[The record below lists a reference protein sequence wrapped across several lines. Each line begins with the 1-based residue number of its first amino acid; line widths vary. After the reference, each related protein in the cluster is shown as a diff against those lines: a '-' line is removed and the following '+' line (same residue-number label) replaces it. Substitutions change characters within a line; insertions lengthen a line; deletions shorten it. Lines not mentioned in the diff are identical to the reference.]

1 MRYYTY
7 VDEAKRNKKGVIPVQ
22 ILFKENNKRFTVAT
36 ELTVTT
42 KFTGVA
48 IPPTE
53 KYARM
58 KTARLLKIFDDV
70 EKCVMTMPDDA
81 DWENKKAILRKVVT
95 GKDEKKEKRL
105 TVADYVAKYAE
116 TKTNEG
122 TRALYLLTERKVRS
136 YDENATFE
144 SVNTAW
150 LDGWV
155 ADNAGMS
162 VNGFSIHLRNLRTV
176 FNWAIDNEWTD
187 KYPFRRYKI
196 RNERVA
202 IRNISVDELRT
213 IRDWPVEEWQEI
225 YRDLFIL
232 TFYLC
237 GINPVDL
244 LHLKKTDMKNGRIRY
259 KRRKTG
265 HLFDIPVPKPAEDI
279 ISRYRGRKWL
289 LSPMDE
295 HSNYKDFCSHWNH
308 ALKKIGTI
316 ETVADRVGR
325 KRKLVYA
332 PVVEGLTV
340 YTARYTFASIGAE
353 LDIPRETIALC
364 LGHSWADVT
373 SHYIAYDSKKI
384 DAAVQKIVDYVGME

>member
-116 TKTNEG
+116 TKTNKG

-150 LDGWV
+150 LDGWG

-308 ALKKIGTI
+308 TLKKIGTI

>member
-122 TRALYLLTERKVRS
+122 TRALYLLTERKIRS
-136 YDENATFE
+136 YDEKATFE

-155 ADNAGMS
+155 VDNAGMS

-202 IRNISVDELRT
+202 IRNISVGELRA
-213 IRDWPVEEWQEI
+213 IRDWPVEGWQEI

>member
-36 ELTVTT
+36 ELTVAT

-58 KTARLLKIFDDV
+58 KTARLLRIFDDV
-70 EKCVMTMPDDA
+70 EKCVMTMPDDT

-95 GKDEKKEKRL
+95 GKDEKKETRL

-136 YDENATFE
+136 YDEKATFE

-225 YRDLFIL
+225 YRDLFML

-265 HLFDIPVPKPAEDI
+265 HLFDIPVPKPAVDI
-279 ISRYRGRKWL
+279 ISRYRGRNWL

-316 ETVADRVGR
+316 DTVADKVGR

-332 PVVEGLTV
+332 PVVDGLTV

-384 DAAVQKIVDYVGME
+384 DVAVQKIVDYVGME

>member
-48 IPPTE
+48 FPSTE

-58 KTARLLKIFDDV
+58 KTARLLRIFDDV
-70 EKCVMTMPDDA
+70 EKCVMAMPDDT

-95 GKDEKKEKRL
+95 GKDEKKETRL

-136 YDENATFE
+136 YDEKATFE

-150 LDGWV
+150 LDGWA

-196 RNERVA
+196 WNERVA

-225 YRDLFIL
+225 YRDLFML

-316 ETVADRVGR
+316 DTVADKVGR

-332 PVVEGLTV
+332 PVVDGLTV

-384 DAAVQKIVDYVGME
+384 DVAVQKIVDYVGME

>member
-36 ELTVTT
+36 ELTVAT

-53 KYARM
+53 KSARM
-58 KTARLLKIFDDV
+58 KTARLLRIFDDV
-70 EKCVMTMPDDA
+70 EKCVMTMPDDT

-136 YDENATFE
+136 YDEKATFE

-213 IRDWPVEEWQEI
+213 IRDWPVEGWQEI
-225 YRDLFIL
+225 YRDLFML

-244 LHLKKTDMKNGRIRY
+244 LHLKKTDLKNGRIRY

-316 ETVADRVGR
+316 DTVADKVGR

-332 PVVEGLTV
+332 PVVDGLTV

-384 DAAVQKIVDYVGME
+384 DVAVQKIVDYVGME